1 MTYLLPPAEHHRR
14 LADLLKALEATWS
27 RTEEALQEA
36 HPAPERDPRDNIVV
50 TYTVGDGPLEGTWS
64 ARGRDADLVIF
75 DRMIDQLDVDWRY
88 HLACY
93 SRVAAAMRKVGK

>member
-1 MTYLLPPAEHHRR
+1 MELLPIAEHHHR
-14 LADLLKALEATWS
+14 LADLLNALEVEWT
-27 RTEEALQEA
+27 RTEGDREGV
-36 HPAPERDPRDNIVV
+36 HPALERNPADQKVV

-64 ARGRDADLVIF
+64 ARGADADLVIF
-75 DRMIDQLDVDWRY
+75 DRMIDQLDTDWRY